1 MPGPLPQDMEFD
13 VAEVEASTSHH
24 HSPAVNNDKDV
35 SKTKTIINPNDRKR
49 QRLESALSPINI
61 SIPDLTERLA
71 NHNPA
76 DQNRF
81 GILGVLSDIDIGRC
95 EPEKKTKTSTK
106 CVKCNLDHE
115 PGECLRTKED
125 QTEPFCNNCGETGHP
140 ANWRGCPTYKKHIKL
155 ITFNVRSLNDTS
167 RQLDLT
173 SLLSHNKIDI
183 GFIQECHLRRNRKIR
198 INGYNIITDNSP
210 VGTAVVTKNCI
221 NFRRVYLNNIGM
233 NTCLAQIDFIT
244 SGIRKRYLFGSVYIP
259 CNHPTQT
266 LESDLD
272 KLLQF
277 CKTFDAFV
285 LGGDLNSKD
294 TSWGDSNENSN
305 GRTLHSWLGSNLL
318 DIIRICDRAP
328 SYPNGS
334 SFLDHFLVS
343 TQLIDTSVAI
353 EQANK
358 FKNKL
363 GKINPGPS
371 AFKQI
376 YQVIGKNKHPFCNK
390 ITHNNCTITNATD
403 IADHF
408 KNFYTE
414 VFRETIPQHPVPD
427 LVSRVTS
434 CIEPIPRHIYSFNE
448 SFTALSNTD
457 SQNFTTTEKI
467 KIIIQFIN
475 NKKSSGMDGISNFIL
490 KKFPESTAKLMA
502 AIFNNCINNC
512 YFPNDWKK
520 AKILPI
526 KKKSDSTNLSDFRPI
541 SLLSNVGKIFENVIK
556 EKLEN
561 NFIVEPIPD
570 FQFGFK
576 KSHGTQ
582 HALIKFHNDIIA
594 NLRNKT
600 CTVAI
605 SLDIEKAFDSAC
617 HKGILYKLVELGT
630 PPHLVKL
637 IDSFLTNRQFS
648 WRASV
653 LAPYLFNI
661 FLNDFPHT
669 TADSQ
674 AILYADDCLIY
685 AHSLSPIDALQKAES
700 HLCLI
705 NEFYQT
711 WGIKINAAKS
721 QAICIRNASGKC
733 HRSVVPQSK
742 ILQLFLEDTEI
753 PFMETIKYLGVN
765 FNYLLK
771 FNDHGRNSL
780 QKAKRVLGSFSYI
793 MNSRYLPQKTK
804 LLLYK
809 VAIRPLLTYGF
820 PIWFSISPI
829 VIKELEIFE
838 RKILRKCI
846 NKHYASRNKKFSN
859 KHIYD
864 VSEVKP
870 FSEHAF
876 NLHMTFVL
884 KLATHENDLVK
895 EIYDLEKHTYWS
907 GSTYLSS
914 IAIINENTSDNP
926 DHSNTRR
933 FYHKIPRTHR
943 G

>member
-1 MPGPLPQDMEFD
+1 MI
-13 VAEVEASTSHH
+13 H
-24 HSPAVNNDKDV
+24 
-35 SKTKTIINPNDRKR
+35 R
-49 QRLESALSPINI
+49 
-61 SIPDLTERLA
+61 
-71 NHNPA
+71 
-76 DQNRF
+76 
-81 GILGVLSDIDIGRC
+81 
-95 EPEKKTKTSTK
+95 
-106 CVKCNLDHE
+106 
-115 PGECLRTKED
+115 
-125 QTEPFCNNCGETGHP
+125 
-140 ANWRGCPTYKKHIKL
+140 HIKL

-167 RQLDLT
+167 RQLDLA

-210 VGTAVVTKNCI
+210 VGTAVVIKNCI

-233 NTCLAQIDFIT
+233 NTCLAQIDFIA

-343 TQLIDTSVAI
+343 TQLIDTVNQNYKIQTLPTFSDHFPIKMDLQLHLDGPLMISPRIFTSYAATNWDNFRHDIDDAI
-353 EQANK
+353 CR
-358 FKNKL
+358 L
-363 GKINPGPS
+363 LP
-371 AFKQI
+371 
-376 YQVIGKNKHPFCNK
+376 
-390 ITHNNCTITNATD
+390 ITNNNLQNHEIDELISDFNSSFSAIHNTHSQQIEIKD
-403 IADHF
+403 GKF
-408 KNFYTE
+408 PLSERTKKL
-414 VFRETIPQHPVPD
+414 FRLKYSWQKD
-427 LVSRVTS
+427 LKKIFHRAGNRTS
-434 CIEPIPRHIYSFNE
+434 IFIENE
-448 SFTALSNTD
+448 SS
-457 SQNFTTTEKI
+457 SMGS
-467 KIIIQFIN
+467 IN
-475 NKKSSGMDGISNFIL
+475 SGVPQG
-490 KKFPESTAKLMA
+490 
-502 AIFNNCINNC
+502 
-512 YFPNDWKK
+512 
-520 AKILPI
+520 
-526 KKKSDSTNLSDFRPI
+526 
-541 SLLSNVGKIFENVIK
+541 
-556 EKLEN
+556 
-561 NFIVEPIPD
+561 
-570 FQFGFK
+570 
-576 KSHGTQ
+576 
-582 HALIKFHNDIIA
+582 
-594 NLRNKT
+594 
-600 CTVAI
+600 
-605 SLDIEKAFDSAC
+605 
-617 HKGILYKLVELGT
+617 
-630 PPHLVKL
+630 
-637 IDSFLTNRQFS
+637 
-648 WRASV
+648 SV

-700 HLCLI
+700 HLSLI

-711 WGIKINAAKS
+711 WGIKINASKS

-742 ILQLFLEDTEI
+742 ILQLFLEGTEI

-820 PIWFSISPI
+820 PIWFSISPT

-876 NLHMTFVL
+876 NLHMMFVQ

-926 DHSNTRR
+926 HHSNTRR